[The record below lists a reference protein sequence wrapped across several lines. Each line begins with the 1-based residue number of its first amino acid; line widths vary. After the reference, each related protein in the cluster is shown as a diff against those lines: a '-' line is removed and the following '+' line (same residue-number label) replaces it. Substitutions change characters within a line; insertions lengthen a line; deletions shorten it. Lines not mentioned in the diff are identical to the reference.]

1 MSLYIDGKGFQC
13 KKNPRDQARV
23 PKVTEWRK
31 KSERL
36 FYGCT
41 AKGKKDGSINS
52 NFIVGIS
59 FGKEIVLCQQ
69 YFGPITGTKSAY
81 IADSRFHSPFDT
93 AINPVLKSLL
103 MDGPPRHIS

>member
-36 FYGCT
+36 SYDCT
-41 AKGKKDGSINS
+41 AKGKKEGSINS
-52 NFIVGIS
+52 NVLVGIS
-59 FGKEIVLCQQ
+59 FGKGIVLCQQ
-69 YFGPITGTKSAY
+69 YFGPITGIKSAY
-81 IADSRFHSPFDT
+81 IVDSRFHSPFDT
-93 AINPVLKSLL
+93 ITNPVLKRLL
-103 MDGPPRHIS
+103 MDGCPRHI